1 MNLLLDTH
9 IFAWWICDGPEL
21 SKTARAAIVNPDNRI
36 FVSVV
41 TAFEMATKHRLGK
54 WDGIAEL
61 IDEFESVLREQ
72 RFEALPIG
80 IHHSRL
86 AGLYKAQHRDPFDR
100 LLAAQAKLDSL
111 VLVTADKAFKDFD
124 VNILV

>member
-1 MNLLLDTH
+1 MLLDTH
-9 IFAWWICDGPEL
+9 IFAWWMLDAPEL

-36 FVSVV
+36 FVSSV

-61 IDEFESVLREQ
+61 IEEFESVLREE

-80 IHHSRL
+80 THHARL
-86 AGLYKAQHRDPFDR
+86 AGLYKAEHRDPFDR
-100 LLAAQAKLDSL
+100 LLAAQAKLESL
-111 VLVTADKAFKDFD
+111 ILVTADGAFKDFD